1 MSAVEL
7 PPDWNPPTLDE
18 VRAAARRIAGRVH
31 KTPVMSCTD
40 INSITGSDLFFKCEN
55 LQRIGAFKARGAMNA
70 VWSLD
75 QDEAVRGVA
84 THSSGNHGAA
94 LALAARSRGI
104 ASWVVVP
111 DNAPA
116 VKRESVRREGASVVD
131 CAPGMQNREA
141 ALASLVEETGAIV
154 VHPYDDDRVIAGQGT
169 AALELLHSCQNLSII
184 LAPVGGGGLIAGT
197 AIAAKGLNPSIKVI
211 ACEPAAADDAKRSFE
226 QGQRLSV
233 DAPDTIADGLRA
245 SLGRR
250 NFRIISELVD
260 DVVTVSEE
268 GIMAATR
275 LVWERMRIVI
285 EPSAAV
291 PVAALLEEQ
300 VPGSSG
306 ARIGVILTGGNVDL
320 DALRWS

>member
-1 MSAVEL
+1 MSAAEL
-7 PPDWNPPTLDE
+7 PRDWNPPTLDD
-18 VRAAARRIAGRVH
+18 VRAAAQRIEGRVH
-31 KTPVMSCTD
+31 KTPVMSCAD
-40 INSITGSDLFFKCEN
+40 INSMTGSELIFKCEN

-75 QDEAVRGVA
+75 EEEAARGVA

-94 LALAARSRGI
+94 LALAARSRDM

-111 DNAPA
+111 DNAAA
-116 VKRESVRREGASVVD
+116 VKRESVRREGAAVVD
-131 CAPGMQNREA
+131 CAPGMNNREA
-141 ALASLVEETGAIV
+141 ALARVVEETGAIV

-169 AALELLHSCQNLSII
+169 AALELLNSCQDLSMI
-184 LAPVGGGGLIAGT
+184 LAPVGGGGLISGT

-211 ACEPAAADDAKRSFE
+211 ACEPAAADDARRSFE
-226 QGQRLSV
+226 QGQRLSM

-250 NFRIISELVD
+250 NFRIICDLVD
-260 DVVTVSEE
+260 DVVTVSET

-306 ARIGVILTGGNVDL
+306 VRIGVILTGGNVDL

>member
-1 MSAVEL
+1 MSAAEL
-7 PPDWNPPTLDE
+7 PRDWNPPTLDD
-18 VRAAARRIAGRVH
+18 VRAAAQRIEGRVH
-31 KTPVMSCTD
+31 KTPVMSCAD
-40 INSITGSDLFFKCEN
+40 INSMTGSELIFKCEN

-75 QDEAVRGVA
+75 EEEAARGVA

-94 LALAARSRGI
+94 LALAARSRDM

-111 DNAPA
+111 DNAAA
-116 VKRESVRREGASVVD
+116 VKRESVRREGAAVVA
-131 CAPGMQNREA
+131 CAPGMNNREA
-141 ALASLVEETGAIV
+141 ALARVVEETGAIV

-169 AALELLHSCQNLSII
+169 AALELLNSCQDLSMI
-184 LAPVGGGGLIAGT
+184 LAPVGGGGLISGT

-211 ACEPAAADDAKRSFE
+211 ACEPAAADDARRSFE
-226 QGQRLSV
+226 QGQRLSM

-250 NFRIISELVD
+250 NFRIICDLVD
-260 DVVTVSEE
+260 DVVTVSET

-306 ARIGVILTGGNVDL
+306 VRIGVILTGGNVDL

>member
-7 PPDWNPPTLDE
+7 PPDWNPPALDE
-18 VRAAARRIAGRVH
+18 VRAAARRVAGRVH